1 MWKTV
6 TVIVLVMRQMLF
18 KLVRQLCVIIKS
30 FFYDCC
36 DRPQDA
42 WNYSGQT

>member
-18 KLVRQLCVIIKS
+18 KLVQQLSVIIKS

-36 DRPQDA
+36 DRPQ
-42 WNYSGQT
+42 NSRNHPGQT